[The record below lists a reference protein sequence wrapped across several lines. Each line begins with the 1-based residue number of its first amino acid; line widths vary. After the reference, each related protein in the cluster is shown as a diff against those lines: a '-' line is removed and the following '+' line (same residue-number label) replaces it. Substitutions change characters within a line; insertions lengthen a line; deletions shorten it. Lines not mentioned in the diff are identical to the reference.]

1 MIKPVMPNP
10 DHPLVLRCGTAT
22 RHPPGDTIDT
32 VTPSDYF
39 VVMLFL
45 TRFEAETSSG
55 RKQGEAG
62 DMMINPPG
70 SRQWHRGVDGGEFK
84 NDWIHLSAEA
94 VQRPMQ
100 QAGLPLN
107 TIFRVSDSSFAGRI
121 IGDIIRDRLLNTPI
135 SSELAACRVTEL
147 ILLTQ
152 LYWRMARRVTK
163 SPIVHTHYERLLAIR
178 LATREAPANPWS
190 VDQMAQSAHLS
201 TSRFAALYR
210 NFFHVAPMEDVIFT
224 RLEEA
229 KRLLVQGRM
238 TVSEVAERCG
248 FSHLNYFSRLFKART
263 GQSPG
268 QYRS

>member
-1 MIKPVMPNP
+1 MIDPVMPHP
-10 DHPLVLRCGTAT
+10 DRPLVLRCGTAT

-70 SRQWHRGVDGGEFK
+70 SRQWHRGIDGGEFK
-84 NDWIHLSAEA
+84 NDWIHLSADA
-94 VQRPMQ
+94 VQRSMQ

-107 TIFRVSDSSFAGRI
+107 MIFHVSDSGFTGRI
-121 IGDIIRDRLLNTPI
+121 IGDIMREQLLNTPI

-147 ILLTQ
+147 ILLTH
-152 LYWRMARRVTK
+152 LFWRMAGRVTK
-163 SPIVHTHYERLLAIR
+163 SPIIHTHYERLLAIR
-178 LATREAPANPWS
+178 LAIREAPADLWT
-190 VDQMAQSAHLS
+190 VDRMARTAHLS
-201 TSRFAALYR
+201 ASRFAALYR
-210 NFFHVAPMEDVIFT
+210 NFFRVAPMEDVISS